1 MHANDRDEPVSDP
14 GAALAEV
21 ARLRSRTRQDGRGWW
36 FPLTLFGVLV
46 LLATPLYWGGPPLED
61 QDYSTTNPFV
71 IVLMMAFGGVFT
83 AHPVAIAVYWLV
95 ALIVGFVGSGLW
107 YRREAQR
114 IGLRRPVRAFVL
126 TGLAITF
133 ALVLLQSVPYAS
145 FLLFWV
151 SFRGTLGIAIIAVA
165 LLVLARLERSAGLTA
180 VAVVFLGLAVVVSTY
195 NLENLVF
202 PWSVIRGEWSGAT
215 AVVAPGLFLLVA
227 GLVARKHSGRRTA
240 EL

>member
-1 MHANDRDEPVSDP
+1 MEAHGPEVPGEDP
-14 GAALAEV
+14 ATLLLEV
-21 ARLRSRTRQDGRGWW
+21 ESLRARTRRSGRSWW
-36 FPLTLFGVLV
+36 FPLTLFGVL
-46 LLATPLYWGGPPLED
+46 LGCAAPLYRFSFIDDPTPDIPRFMWPLVMLF
-61 QDYSTTNPFV
+61 S
-71 IVLMMAFGGVFT
+71 GVFSSYPVLT
-83 AHPVAIAVYWLV
+83 ALYWVA
-95 ALIVGFVGSGLW
+95 ALTIGFVGSGLW

-114 IGLRRPVRAFVL
+114 IGLRRPVRAFIL